1 MTTSPRMI
9 AESGL
14 EPLAASATG
23 DVRSEVFERFRVLVV
38 AGVTVGVLVVGVGS
52 RFAMLVLG
60 LTSPD
65 SVRYPTDR

>member
-14 EPLAASATG
+14 ERVAAPATG

-38 AGVTVGVLVVGVGS
+38 AGVTVGCAGGRGRQQVGDVAVAGDV
-52 RFAMLVLG
+52 A
-60 LTSPD
+60 
-65 SVRYPTDR
+65 

>member
-14 EPLAASATG
+14 ERVAAPATG

-52 RFAMLVLG
+52 RLAMLLLR
-60 LTSPD
+60 LTSPE
-65 SVRYPTDR
+65 SSRRGHQ